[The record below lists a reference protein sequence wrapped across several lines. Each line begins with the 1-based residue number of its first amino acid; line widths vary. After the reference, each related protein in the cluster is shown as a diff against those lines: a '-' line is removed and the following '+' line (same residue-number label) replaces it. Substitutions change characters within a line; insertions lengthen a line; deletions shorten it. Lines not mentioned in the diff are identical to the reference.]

1 MSNLLKFKI
10 AKYLSSINFF
20 LPVVLIYMQSRGF
33 SVDKALLLVTIHS
46 VNIIVLEYP
55 TGIIGDY
62 FSHRISV
69 ILGYFLTGIALFLL
83 STQATFSIY
92 VIYISIYSLGL
103 SLISG
108 SDVALLHSLSKKFTK
123 DISHINAIS
132 LLIAVISIVLGSFI
146 AKFSLA
152 LTVRLTATSFIL
164 ASIFLTFIKENKKAQ
179 IKSEQ
184 SANIFHLAKK
194 GLLFILHTKNLYFP
208 LLVSSGMGA
217 FYLSLKWIYN
227 PYFESFNIPTI
238 FWGSFI
244 GIGVIL
250 TAISTKLYPKFRKIS
265 LTKAFSVL
273 IIATF
278 LSGFVFLPV
287 IPLFFFLIIHFMQ
300 GFINTKIDIVLN
312 QEIKDDSLRAGTLSF
327 RSLASRLGQAV
338 YIFLAGSIISQG
350 SIFMLFSLTSIFFA
364 LLFLPKLFIKTR
376 S

>member
-1 MSNLLKFKI
+1 
-10 AKYLSSINFF
+10 
-20 LPVVLIYMQSRGF
+20 MQSRGF
-33 SVDKALLLVTIHS
+33 SVDRALLLATIHS
-46 VNIIVLEYP
+46 INIIILEYP

-69 ILGYFLTGIALFLL
+69 ILGYFLTGTALFLL
-83 STQATFSIY
+83 STQATFPVY

-108 SDVALLHSLSKKFTK
+108 SDIALLHSLSKKFTK
-123 DISHINAIS
+123 DISHINAVS
-132 LLIAVISIVLGSFI
+132 LLITVISIILGSFI
-146 AKFSLA
+146 AKFNLP

-164 ASIFLTFIKENKKAQ
+164 ASFFLIFIKEDKKTQ
-179 IKSEQ
+179 IKSGQ

-208 LLVSSGMGA
+208 LLVSSGTGA

-227 PYFESFNIPTI
+227 PYFEFFNIPII

-244 GIGVIL
+244 AIGIIL
-250 TAISTKLYPKFRKIS
+250 SAISTKLYPKFRKIS
-265 LTKAFSVL
+265 LSVSLSIL

-287 IPLFFFLIIHFMQ
+287 IPLFFFLILHLMQ
-300 GFINTKIDIVLN
+300 GFINTKIDIILN
-312 QEIKDDSLRAGTLSF
+312 QKIKDDSLRAGTLSF
-327 RSLASRLGQAV
+327 RSLTSRLGQAV

-350 SIFMLFSLTSIFFA
+350 SIFVLFSLTSIFFA
-364 LLFLPKLFIKTR
+364 LLLLPKLFIKTR